1 MPRPP
6 DLKLEADLAE
16 LGPYADRFHP
26 LGPDAE
32 RDAWIER
39 YAAAPHGALV
49 TKFGAWLD
57 SLFSSYDVH
66 GLLGTYPMHLL
77 SQQAWGALLGQH
89 HGSLLDVGAGAG
101 YVTEGAR
108 AHFDQIECT
117 ETSRF
122 LRRRLKQRGF
132 SAHASDLS
140 RADLGKRFDVVS
152 CFNVLDRT
160 ARPLSLLHGLLTH
173 LAPHGRILLSVP
185 LPVNA
190 HVHVAGGTVSASER
204 LPAAARSW
212 ERAVAELSARLFEAN
227 GLRIERIA
235 RVPYLSRGDTG
246 QDLYVLDA
254 ALWILSPLPSP
265 LKSPPPPGE
274 G

>member
-1 MPRPP
+1 MPRLP
-6 DLKLEADLAE
+6 DLQFEADLTE
-16 LGPYADRFHP
+16 LGPYADRFQP

-32 RDAWIER
+32 RDAWIAR
-39 YAAAPHGALV
+39 YAAAPHGAFV

-57 SLFSSYDVH
+57 SLLSSYDVH

-77 SQQAWGALLGQH
+77 SRQAWGALLAQRY
-89 HGSLLDVGAGAG
+89 GSLLDVGAGAG

-108 AHFDQIECT
+108 AHFDHIECS

-122 LRRRLKQRGF
+122 LRRRLEQRGF
-132 SAHASDLS
+132 TTHACDLS
-140 RADLGKRFDVVS
+140 RDHLARHFDVVS

-160 ARPLSLLHGLLTH
+160 ARPLSLLHGLIAH
-173 LAPHGRILLSVP
+173 LKPHGRLLLSLP

-190 HVHVAGGTVSASER
+190 HVHVAGGTIAASER

-212 ERAVAELSARLFEAN
+212 EGAVRELSARLFEAN
-227 GLRIERIA
+227 QLAIERIA
-235 RVPYLSRGDTG
+235 RVPYLSRGDSG
-246 QDLYVLDA
+246 QDLYALDA
-254 ALWILSPLPSP
+254 ALWVLSSSL
-265 LKSPPPPGE
+265 PPGE